1 MKTQTTLLTILLAL
15 SIMFAFTT
23 CSVHKDQH
31 SEKKIQ
37 DDKFY
42 SANEADELKEPA
54 PYKVIRST
62 ATVKYT
68 IRRIGTGN
76 SVLFS
81 INNGFGS
88 LPEIDYTQNSGFFN
102 RRGKKEGFEDISFPF
117 ECTLHCP
124 INSEVNRHPHSAA
137 LINDFEIVIY
147 EPGNWDIS
155 FNH

>member
-1 MKTQTTLLTILLAL
+1 MKTQTTFLRIMLAL
-15 SIMFAFTT
+15 SIMLAFPA

-42 SANEADELKEPA
+42 SANEADEVKEPA

-68 IRRIGTGN
+68 IRKIGTGN

-81 INNGFGS
+81 VNNGLRYLPEIVYTQNNGFFYRS
-88 LPEIDYTQNSGFFN
+88 
-102 RRGKKEGFEDISFPF
+102 GKKEGFQDVSFPF
-117 ECTLHCP
+117 KCSLNCP
-124 INSEVNRHPHSAA
+124 VNYMVNAFEPLPA
-137 LINDFEIVIY
+137 LINDFEIEIY
-147 EPGNWDIS
+147 EPGNWEIS
-155 FNH
+155 F